1 MTERRHASA
10 NVAPSSLAFPQ
21 PRLRLGSYPRG
32 TLTELLITLTL
43 PSPSRREI
51 HAMGG
56 AVELALG
63 RHVGLGAPSVSLR
76 IRTSGVLP
84 TSSVTSW
91 RFAWTLVSYLVVA
104 SSLHRPRRRSR
115 PRG

>member
-10 NVAPSSLAFPQ
+10 NVAPSRLAFPQ

-56 AVELALG
+56 AVEVELG
-63 RHVGLGAPSVSLR
+63 HHVGLGAFGQFTDPYQRSVADELR
-76 IRTSGVLP
+76 D
-84 TSSVTSW
+84 
-91 RFAWTLVSYLVVA
+91 VVA
-104 SSLHRPRRRSR
+104 IRMDSP
-115 PRG
+115 